1 MKRDGF
7 NVSIWQSRPA
17 FMPKQNTLPEAK
29 QDVVIVGGGIT
40 GVTAAILLQ
49 RAGKRCTL
57 IEALEI
63 GFGTTG
69 GTTAHLNTMMDT
81 PYYEIEKKFN
91 SDAAKKV
98 ADICRIAIEQIKSNV
113 QTYGIDCA
121 LEEKTGYLYAK
132 DDKQAEDLQKIYDS
146 AREVGV
152 TMQYVDA
159 VPAPLPMHRAV
170 AIERQAQFHPI
181 DYILALAQQFEAMG
195 GTIVQDCRVTEVSES
210 DKVLTVKTTKG
221 ELTSDALIYATHIPP
236 GVNVL
241 HFLCAPYRTYVIGV
255 KLKDNNYPDAL
266 IYDLDDPYHY
276 FRTQEVDGQ
285 KYLIAGGEDHK
296 TGHDDNTKERL
307 TCLEAYVR
315 KHYDVESVAF
325 RWSSQYYEP
334 ADGLAYIGH
343 LPGNPENVYVAT
355 GFGGNG
361 MIYGTAS
368 AMILTDLICSGHSEY
383 AELFAPSRVKPMAS
397 FEKVVKENATVAK
410 DMVAGW
416 VSIPKLDEFAE
427 LAHGEAKVIR
437 YEGKDIAL
445 YKDENGALNA
455 VSPAC
460 PHIGCSVHWNNSEKS
475 WDCPCH
481 GSRFSCTGALLTGPS
496 HTDLQR
502 IDLKNE

>member
-7 NVSIWQSRPA
+7 NVSIWQDRPA
-17 FMPKQNTLPEAK
+17 FIPKQDTLPVAK
-29 QDVVIVGGGIT
+29 QQVVIVGGGIT
-40 GVTAAILLQ
+40 GLTTALLLQ
-49 RAGKRCTL
+49 RAGRQCTL
-57 IEALEI
+57 VEAQEI

-81 PYYEIEKKFN
+81 PYFEIEKKFN
-91 SDAAKKV
+91 AEAAKKV
-98 ADICRIAIEQIKSNV
+98 ADLCHAAIGQIRSNV
-113 QTYGIDCA
+113 ESYGIDCA
-121 LEEKTGYLYAK
+121 LIEKTGYLYAK
-132 DDKQAEDLQKIYDS
+132 DEKQAEELQKVYDS

-152 TMQYVDA
+152 AMQYTDS
-159 VPAPLPMHRAV
+159 VPAPLPFFRAV
-170 AIERQAQFHPI
+170 AIPGQAQFHPV

-195 GTIVQDCRVTEVSES
+195 GMIVQDCRVTEVSEK
-210 DKVLTVKTTKG
+210 DKVLTVTTAKG
-221 ELTSDALIYATHIPP
+221 ELTTDALVYATHIPP
-236 GVNVL
+236 GVNIL
-241 HFLCAPYRTYVIGV
+241 HFLCAPYRTYAIGV
-255 KLKDNNYPDAL
+255 RLKGDRYPDAL

-276 FRTQEVDGQ
+276 FRTQEIDGQ

-296 TGHDDNTKERL
+296 TGHEDNTKERL

-315 KHYDVESVAF
+315 KYFDVESVAF

-383 AELFAPSRVKPMAS
+383 ADLFAPSRVKPVAS
-397 FEKVVKENATVAK
+397 FENVVKENATVAK

-416 VSIPKLDEFAE
+416 VSVPPLEQYADI
-427 LAHGEAKVIR
+427 AHGEAKVIR
-437 YEGKDIAL
+437 HEGKDIAL
-445 YKDENGALNA
+445 YKDEAGALHA

-460 PHIGCSVHWNNSEKS
+460 PHIGCAVHWNNSEKS

-496 HTDLQR
+496 RHDLQP
-502 IDLKNE
+502 IDLRKG